1 MTDWSGQRPT
11 GERDFKN
18 PEFDR
23 AKPFVRRQT
32 VDNSLWYMGGLF
44 TIYAT
49 SQETGGHFTFF
60 EGNSPKGFS
69 PPPHIHEGEHE
80 ALFVAE
86 GHIIAHCGDLVLD
99 APKNSFVFLPQGIVH
114 WFETVEQARLM
125 SIASPGGADMKLF
138 KRLGEP
144 ATALVMPPPP
154 DLSNLNLKDV
164 LELGR
169 EVSVR
174 FPEFEKMLG
183 VNPDGSPAADGP
195 EHVWLQSG
203 KDPRGP
209 QR

>member
-1 MTDWSGQRPT
+1 MTQWNPNAPP
-11 GERDFKN
+11 EKDFKN
-18 PEFDR
+18 PAFDR
-23 AKPFVRRQT
+23 AKPFVRQQT
-32 VDNSLWYMGGLF
+32 VENSLWYMGGLF

-60 EGNSPKGFS
+60 EGNSPIGFS
-69 PPPHIHEGEHE
+69 PPPHIHETEHE

-86 GHIIAHCGDLVLD
+86 GHIIAHCGDVVLD
-99 APKNSFVFLPQGIVH
+99 APRNSFVFLPQGIVH

-154 DLSNLNLKDV
+154 DLSKMNLKDV

-169 EVSVR
+169 EVNVR
-174 FPEFEKMLG
+174 FPEFEKLLG
-183 VNPDGSPAADGP
+183 AGSDAAPTGEGPDR
-195 EHVWLQSG
+195 VWLQDG
-203 KDPRGP
+203 KDPTKHDR
-209 QR
+209 